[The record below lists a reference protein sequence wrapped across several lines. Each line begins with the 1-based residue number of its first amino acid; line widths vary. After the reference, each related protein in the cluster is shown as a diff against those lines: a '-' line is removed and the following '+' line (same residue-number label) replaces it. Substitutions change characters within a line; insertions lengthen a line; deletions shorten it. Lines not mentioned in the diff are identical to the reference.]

1 MDSGDDR
8 ARPAGDLA
16 PLVVVRPRAWRG
28 RSQWYVAM
36 GVLWVGLGVTGIVFV
51 PGQWDNWFR
60 VLFGL
65 VWFFF
70 AVSLRRWE
78 RVELGPDELRLVGPL
93 GSRSTSWSD
102 ITEVKVNWG
111 LSEYPIVHVRGGR
124 KLKLGGY
131 GQELAAELRRRAQ
144 HANPQQHT

>member
-1 MDSGDDR
+1 MDGGGDR
-8 ARPAGDLA
+8 ARPAGDSAAVL
-16 PLVVVRPRAWRG
+16 VVRPRAWWG

-78 RVELGPDELRLVGPL
+78 RVELGPDELRLVRPGHSLHLVVCYHGREGELGIERVSDRARAWGPQAQAGRL
-93 GSRSTSWSD
+93 RS
-102 ITEVKVNWG
+102 G
-111 LSEYPIVHVRGGR
+111 ARG
-124 KLKLGGY
+124 
-131 GQELAAELRRRAQ
+131 
-144 HANPQQHT
+144 